1 MVSLQRLLLAVLIR
15 KYLQRSGNQSF
26 VSAAVTQ
33 TPEGELAN
41 EQAQIPD
48 VSGCSM
54 IAAAA
59 PNSRV
64 DRMLALMAAG
74 LHGVREAIA
83 ATAVADGDP
92 YRTLRSMP
100 RVNSSPTQNRG
111 VAKANQALVRALR
124 V

>member
-15 KYLQRSGNQSF
+15 KYLQRSRNQSF

-64 DRMLALMAAG
+64 DRIRS
-74 LHGVREAIA
+74 HGGR
-83 ATAVADGDP
+83 VAR
-92 YRTLRSMP
+92 RTRG
-100 RVNSSPTQNRG
+100 NRRHG
-111 VAKANQALVRALR
+111 RR
-124 V
+124 